1 LRSMGSLPWS
11 ASEYARSSKKELDE
25 SKRL

>member
-1 LRSMGSLPWS
+1 LWS
-11 ASEYARSSKKELDE
+11 VRLLSWSTSEYARSSKKEVDE